1 MDKLFGWWT
10 KKTRNYI
17 CHLKNDLKLYIF
29 DEYLKRNKIFEF
41 DSRLQSQNKRY
52 DNFVSDNVLSVC
64 FSKLQEQ
71 ELQVV

>member
-1 MDKLFGWWT
+1 MILQNMILLNILFT
-10 KKTRNYI
+10 M
-17 CHLKNDLKLYIF
+17 YIF
-29 DEYLKRNKIFEF
+29 DGYLKRNKIFEF

-71 ELQVV
+71 ELQVL